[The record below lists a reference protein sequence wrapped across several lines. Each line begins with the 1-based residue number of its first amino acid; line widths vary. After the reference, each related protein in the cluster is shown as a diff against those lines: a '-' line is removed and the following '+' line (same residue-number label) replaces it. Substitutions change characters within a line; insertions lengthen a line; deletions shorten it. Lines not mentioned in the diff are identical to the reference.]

1 MKVLVL
7 YDLDPGWNKFEISEA
22 RESNKIIFESL
33 KEEGIE
39 TYLEELNNPDLESIL
54 ERYNSDDTI
63 VFNICESLPGIPY
76 SEKKVLEILEA
87 KGFTYTGNMPDVIEL
102 SYDKQKV
109 KEILV
114 SLGIRVPYG
123 AVLAPEDASE
133 WNLFPAIV
141 KPAREHCSLTITE
154 KSVVYDTT
162 SLQEQILLVNNE
174 LNQPA
179 MVEDFIDG
187 REFHVSVWNND
198 SPEMLPPAEM
208 DFSAF
213 SEARK
218 RLCTYDSKYIPG
230 SEHYEKIEI
239 LIPAPLDKKLLKR
252 LENKALKAWKGF
264 GCRDYARFDFRMRDD
279 KFYLLDVNPNSDIS
293 IDTSFALATQITSY
307 SYSQMLKRIVMM
319 SADRFPV
326 TMLDS
331 EQESVRPDKPSHE
344 E

>member
-7 YDLDPGWNKFEISEA
+7 YDLDPGWNNYEISDT
-22 RESNKIIFESL
+22 RNSNKILYDSL

-39 TYLEELNNPDLESIL
+39 TYLEELYNPDLESIL

-63 VFNICESLPGIPY
+63 VFNLCESLPGIPN
-76 SEKKVLEILEA
+76 SERRVLEIIEN
-87 KGFTYTGNMPDVIEL
+87 KGFTYTGNVPEVIDL

-109 KEILV
+109 KEILG

-123 AVLAPEDASE
+123 AVLAPEDASG

-141 KPAREHCSLTITE
+141 KPAQEHCSLTMTE
-154 KSVVYDTT
+154 KSVVYDTG
-162 SLQEQILLVNNE
+162 SLKEQILLVNNE
-174 LNQPA
+174 LKQPA
-179 MVEDFIDG
+179 LVEDFIDG
-187 REFHVSVWNND
+187 REFHVSVWNNE

-239 LIPAPLDKKLLKR
+239 LIPAPLDEKMLKR
-252 LENKALKAWKGF
+252 LERKAIKAWKGF

-279 KFYLLDVNPNSDIS
+279 KFYLLDINPNSDIS
-293 IDTSFALATQITSY
+293 IDTSFALATQMTSY
-307 SYSQMLKRIVMM
+307 SYSQMLKRIIMM
-319 SADRFPV
+319 TAERLPV
-326 TMLDS
+326 
-331 EQESVRPDKPSHE
+331 PE
-344 E
+344 EKLLVSR

>member
-7 YDLDPGWNKFEISEA
+7 YDLDPEWDKFEISET
-22 RESNKIIFESL
+22 RESNKILFESL
-33 KEEGIE
+33 EEEGFE

-54 ERYNSDDTI
+54 ERYSSDDTI
-63 VFNICESLPGIPY
+63 VFNLCESLPGIPY
-76 SEKKVLEILEA
+76 SERRVLEIIED
-87 KGFTYTGNMPDVIEL
+87 KGFTYTGNMPDVIDL

-123 AVLAPEDASE
+123 AVLAPEDASG

-252 LENKALKAWKGF
+252 LEDKALKAWNGF
-264 GCRDYARFDFRMRDD
+264 GCRDYARFDFRMRDE

-307 SYSQMLKRIVMM
+307 SYSQMIKRIVMM

-326 TMLDS
+326 TVPDS
-331 EQESVRPDKPSHE
+331 EQEPLRQGKSFHE
-344 E
+344 D